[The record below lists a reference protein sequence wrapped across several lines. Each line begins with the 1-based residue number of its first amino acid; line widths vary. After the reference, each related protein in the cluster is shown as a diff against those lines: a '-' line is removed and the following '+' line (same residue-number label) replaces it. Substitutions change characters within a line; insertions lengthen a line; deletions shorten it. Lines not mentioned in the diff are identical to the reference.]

1 MSYQE
6 HVWPRTAAAEA
17 SSYPPLNKQS
27 LDRLGYEDTIVIY
40 LSTASPGNYI
50 TSAAYDSPR
59 ASTQYRGHA
68 VLRNELDRRL
78 ETLVYHLCAL
88 PCNCCNTHHW
98 VLRTIFSS
106 LSRLALSLSSTFKYP
121 EVNLTRR
128 GNPGFRQFV
137 LGICDSNPFETW
149 ELQTP
154 HYLPTNIDLSDLSY
168 DSGTYS
174 RLMNSSMEWRPE
186 TDSSVRLQTSYLK
199 HQQWI

>member
-78 ETLVYHLCAL
+78 ETLSSDEQLNGVATRNRQLSAAANIISKTSAMDLKAAVYAK
-88 PCNCCNTHHW
+88 
-98 VLRTIFSS
+98 F
-106 LSRLALSLSSTFKYP
+106 
-121 EVNLTRR
+121 
-128 GNPGFRQFV
+128 
-137 LGICDSNPFETW
+137 
-149 ELQTP
+149 
-154 HYLPTNIDLSDLSY
+154 
-168 DSGTYS
+168 
-174 RLMNSSMEWRPE
+174 
-186 TDSSVRLQTSYLK
+186 
-199 HQQWI
+199 